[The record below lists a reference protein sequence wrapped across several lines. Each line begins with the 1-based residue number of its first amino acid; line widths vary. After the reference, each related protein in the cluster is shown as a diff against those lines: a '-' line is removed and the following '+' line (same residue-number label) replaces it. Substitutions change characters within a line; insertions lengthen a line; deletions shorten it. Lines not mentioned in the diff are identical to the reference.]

1 MLLASERKRA
11 ALYKKEL
18 AWIRRG
24 ARARST
30 KAKSHIER
38 FEELRDSKLIIDDS
52 SLSIGTVSSR
62 LGKKII
68 EIENLS
74 KAYGEKQLIRD
85 FTYTVLRNDR
95 TMSRRLWTIR
105 VGMFSIFSMFFRIS
119 LSARK

>member
-1 MLLASERKRA
+1 MYKRQ

-52 SLSIGTVSSR
+52 SLSIGTASSR

-68 EIENLS
+68 EIEGLGKS
-74 KAYGEKQLIRD
+74 YGDKLLMKD
-85 FTYTVLRNDR
+85 FSYTVLRNDR
-95 TMSRRLWTIR
+95 IGIIGDNGCGL
-105 VGMFSIFSMFFRIS
+105 S
-119 LSARK
+119 LIHI

>member
-62 LGKKII
+62 LGKRS
-68 EIENLS
+68 S
-74 KAYGEKQLIRD
+74 KSK
-85 FTYTVLRNDR
+85 T
-95 TMSRRLWTIR
+95 
-105 VGMFSIFSMFFRIS
+105 
-119 LSARK
+119 